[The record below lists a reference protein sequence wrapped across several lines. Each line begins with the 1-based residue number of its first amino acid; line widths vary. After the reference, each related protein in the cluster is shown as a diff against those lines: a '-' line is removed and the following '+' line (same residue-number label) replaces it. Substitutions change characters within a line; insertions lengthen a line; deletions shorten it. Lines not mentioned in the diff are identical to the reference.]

1 MPKRTRSYSAWQLE
15 KLTDPKIAVGFLNAS
30 LQESTEVFLAALGDV
45 AQANQMSKV
54 AKESGVQRESLYR
67 SLSKRGNPTLDTLT
81 GVLSAL
87 GLKLTI
93 SDVKDE
99 DITLSGSAESCS
111 SVQKSGFVRYAE
123 HMTYGMFSA
132 VPHGEF
138 NMKNQQLIGPLRTKV
153 VPKITTR
160 SSMEYTPCGV
170 GGIHGYKN

>member
-123 HMTYGMFSA
+123 L
-132 VPHGEF
+132 

>member
-67 SLSKRGNPTLDTLT
+67 SLSKRGNPTMDTLT
-81 GVLSAL
+81 GVLAAL

-93 SDVKDE
+93 STAKDKS
-99 DITLSGSAESCS
+99 INLSDSAERNAA
-111 SVQKSGFVRYAE
+111 VRHVA
-123 HMTYGMFSA
+123 
-132 VPHGEF
+132 
-138 NMKNQQLIGPLRTKV
+138 
-153 VPKITTR
+153 
-160 SSMEYTPCGV
+160 
-170 GGIHGYKN
+170 